1 MFTTRLRK
9 IGNSQA
15 VIIPKEELQRLGIPD
30 GATVVVEVRQ
40 AEVTVAPILPKHLR
54 KASDTALK
62 WGEEGLRY
70 LADH

>member
-15 VIIPKEELQRLGIPD
+15 VIIPKEELERLGIPE

-54 KASDTALK
+54 EASDKALQ

-70 LADH
+70 LAEH